1 MNVVFERAEDAA
13 HNIKTFWFKPERP
26 VRYTAGQF
34 TEINLPHDNPDD
46 RGIKRWFTL
55 SSSPTDDMVSIT
67 TKFASH
73 QSSTFKQ
80 HLREL
85 KPGTPLKLAD
95 PMGDFVLP
103 KDPTIPLVFV
113 AGGMGITPMH
123 SMIKYL
129 LETGEKRDI
138 HLIYAVTEEDELAF
152 VSEFKEYS
160 EKYGMKFTPVVKQ
173 PVGDWQGEIGSLSVD
188 RILQL
193 APNDGRS
200 LYYISGPEPMVE
212 NFFKEFQEKN
222 VPKDRLVTDYFP
234 GYQQF

>member
-1 MNVVFERAEDAA
+1 MNVIFERSEPTA

-34 TEINLPHDNPDD
+34 TEIYLPYDNPDD

-55 SSSPTDDMVSIT
+55 SSSPTDQMVSIT

-80 HLREL
+80 HLFEL
-85 KPGTPLKLAD
+85 APGTPLKLAD

-123 SMIKYL
+123 SMIKWL
-129 LETGEKRDI
+129 NDTGERRDI

-152 VSEFKEYS
+152 VPLFKEY
-160 EKYGMKFTPVVKQ
+160 GLNFTPVVKTPQ
-173 PVGDWQGEIGSLSVD
+173 PGYAGETGSLNAD

-193 APNDGRS
+193 APDDGKS
-200 LYYISGPEPMVE
+200 LLYLSGPEPMVE
-212 NFFKEFQEKN
+212 TFFKELVEKG
-222 VPKDRLVTDYFP
+222 VSKDRLVTDYFP
-234 GYQQF
+234 GYKQF

>member
-1 MNVVFERAEDAA
+1 MNVTFDHSEDIA
-13 HNIKTFWFKPERP
+13 HNIKTFWFKPERK

-34 TEINLPHDNPDD
+34 TEIYLPHDNPDD

-55 SSSPTDDMVSIT
+55 SSSPTDELVSIT

-85 KPGTPLKLAD
+85 APGTPLKLAD

-103 KDPTIPLVFV
+103 KDPSIPLVFV

-129 LETGEKRDI
+129 RDTGEKRPI
-138 HLIYAVTEEDELAF
+138 HLIYAVTEEDELAWPQL
-152 VSEFKEYS
+152 FKD
-160 EKYGMKFTPVVKQ
+160 YGLQFTPVVKQ
-173 PVGDWQGEIGSLSVD
+173 PVGEYSGETGSLSVD

-193 APNDGRS
+193 APDDGTT
-200 LYYISGPEPMVE
+200 LYYLSGPEPMVE
-212 NFFKEFQEKN
+212 AFFKEFPEKG
-222 VPKDRLVTDYFP
+222 VQKERLVTDYFP